1 MLYIIFWSCPLG
13 SLLGSLPVWCT
24 VYAAHDSV
32 GGWRVFYYNAQWQS
46 VLLGALLGIIGIMCP
61 FLIKFMNHD
70 PFNPQLGVYRASLRQ
85 KRPSGAAPA
94 AAAKPSNQAVSLDDG
109 KKDESKKDSGCDC

>member
-1 MLYIIFWSCPLG
+1 M
-13 SLLGSLPVWCT
+13 
-24 VYAAHDSV
+24 
-32 GGWRVFYYNAQWQS
+32 FYYNAQWQS

-61 FLIKFMNHD
+61 FLIEFMNHD

>member
-1 MLYIIFWSCPLG
+1 
-13 SLLGSLPVWCT
+13 
-24 VYAAHDSV
+24 
-32 GGWRVFYYNAQWQS
+32 
-46 VLLGALLGIIGIMCP
+46 
-61 FLIKFMNHD
+61 MN